1 MALNVI
7 ALSPW
12 GPACAVMREGP
23 CEAAQASV
31 WRFPHPRPR
40 GWWTPRTEATGDAR
54 PPGLDWAAPPLPQ
67 TRPSPAVTRAPCPS
81 RWLQAGP
88 QGGAP
93 LAGWWVPV
101 GGARILQPRPDSP
114 PSPCPAPQPGS
125 GLPSRQNQGIGL
137 GDVRDRGHS
146 FLMKKQTQKP
156 FSFFTSKN
164 YSWGIKTRPVS
175 LLAVASDFMVL
186 KRSITWLKRNHS

>member
-12 GPACAVMREGP
+12 GPACAVMQEGP

-40 GWWTPRTEATGDAR
+40 GWWIPRTEATGDAH

-67 TRPSPAVTRAPCPS
+67 TSPSLAVTRAPCPS

-88 QGGAP
+88 QGAP
-93 LAGWWVPV
+93 PLQGGGCRWAEPASCSPALTAHLHPV
-101 GGARILQPRPDSP
+101 RPR
-114 PSPCPAPQPGS
+114 
-125 GLPSRQNQGIGL
+125 GL
-137 GDVRDRGHS
+137 GQGCPPNRTRELGLAMSETVA
-146 FLMKKQTQKP
+146 TV
-156 FSFFTSKN
+156 FS
-164 YSWGIKTRPVS
+164 
-175 LLAVASDFMVL
+175 
-186 KRSITWLKRNHS
+186 